1 MLGWILLR
9 WRRMMKLTKE
19 QQVTI
24 YNKWE
29 TNNIKESYLTY
40 RRKVKSML
48 GIPEVS
54 IVYWNGMWC
63 CIESDGYSHT

>member
-1 MLGWILLR
+1 
-9 WRRMMKLTKE
+9 MKLTKE

-54 IVYWNGMWC
+54 I
-63 CIESDGYSHT
+63 IHTSLLILF